1 MALDV
6 PSFVA
11 RFPEFDQIGDDAP
24 GAITSALSTAQ
35 GFVSQARW
43 GSRYEDGVMYKAAH
57 LLAMSPMGEN
67 ARLDKSGR
75 ETTYGVVFNEMLRAL
90 PLRGFVVGMGTGGDG
105 EI

>member
-1 MALDV
+1 
-6 PSFVA
+6 
-11 RFPEFDQIGDDAP
+11 
-24 GAITSALSTAQ
+24 
-35 GFVSQARW
+35 
-43 GSRYEDGVMYKAAH
+43 MYKAAH